1 MKNHWAKVTWIL
13 NYINMQESYFMGD
26 YYFFFNTIYIMG
38 ETPEEWKNSIV
49 IAIFMKGGKQKVE
62 NYSWKLIV
70 YLMSFIKYDKVFNE
84 NWKHKQNNS
93 FWFARMDSEKAD
105 VALIHCLQ

>member
-1 MKNHWAKVTWIL
+1 
-13 NYINMQESYFMGD
+13 MGD

-62 NYSWKLIV
+62 NYSWKVIV
-70 YLMSFIKYDKVFNE
+70 YLMSFIKYDKFSMKIERTSKTVPFGLPE
-84 NWKHKQNNS
+84 WILKRQMLH
-93 FWFARMDSEKAD
+93 
-105 VALIHCLQ
+105 